1 MSDRFPHLQDT
12 DFPNLSNVN
21 VWQYQNN
28 FDYSKFDTVQMHI
41 KLCSVPWDLGE
52 VHVGLKA
59 IPMGNVVGWESVEE
73 RDTYLNALQGIEWDT
88 KYRSYHD
95 GDTIRLDVPYEYL
108 SYYNYMV
115 VDYSEPVV
123 MHPNTEPVTRWLY
136 FIRDLKQIAQ
146 STTQA
151 EIKRDSWS
159 MFIHA
164 VDISHMV
171 LERGHYAMS
180 KSATVAEYLASP
192 KDKTDYLLT
201 PDVSY
206 GTPSISKEV
215 GVFNMDNEEMYYVIA
230 CTGAVRD
237 EALWGTAQVDP
248 WQTAAQSN
256 RMTEQTSP
264 SYSIFAVDGAI
275 YTDFWDTITSRCP
288 QFLQTVKAVY
298 LMSKTL
304 VEVQEEFTF
313 FGVKCY
319 RLQAKNGY
327 VDFAS
332 LTADSFNYGRYAD
345 LTKLYTSPYCYIEVT
360 DGEGKNVRINVED
373 CTGDTLQLCNYI
385 SIAFPY
391 MNVRSYLSGIG
402 DSEPHSITYHN
413 LSERTFDYK
422 GQWWRYF
429 WDNNIPTYA
438 VIEGGKSRAKH
449 DGWYSRKSAEEQAH
463 TSADAS
469 YTVSRQNATV
479 SRQIA
484 YNGAQG
490 AKDSTAAQNSA
501 NSANT
506 GAANAKL
513 SELSALTNALC
524 NATTE
529 NDNTMVNAMANAD
542 ADAKLQ
548 SASIS
553 ANAGVAVA
561 VNSANASVATSAIGG
576 VASVAGG
583 AISGGAAGAVSGAV
597 SAVAGIA
604 GASVN
609 AATTVA
615 NAQINSGAQVNSAR
629 VGANLTTTQ
638 AGATIANNTSRNAN
652 QNSFNSSNAGYQSSY
667 NSTVTA
673 NSNSAASSITSI
685 NASVTKNNAQRQYI
699 AVRGG
704 TADSLGDGYA
714 SSLTIDKGSATIAKE
729 TAYSNA
735 EVQKVYSEREIWLQA
750 PSEYGS
756 FAGGETQ
763 VVKPKGLWCS
773 LVTQP
778 KDCIAQAGT
787 EMMRYGYMYDGV
799 ADFETFNVMTRYSY
813 WKCADIWMTASN
825 LPDAWVDEIRNYLLQ
840 GVTVWRKPE
849 YINHTSIFDNERV

>member
-73 RDTYLNALQGIEWDT
+73 RDTYLNALQGIEWDS

-108 SYYNYMV
+108 SYYNYMI

-180 KSATVAEYLASP
+180 KSATVAEYLANP

-215 GVFNMDNEEMYYVIA
+215 GVFNADAEDVYYVIA

-248 WQTAAQSN
+248 WQAAAQSN

-275 YTDFWDTITSRCP
+275 YTTFWDTITSKCP

-313 FGVKCY
+313 FGVKCC
-319 RLQAKNGY
+319 RLQAKSGY

-332 LTADSFNYGRYAD
+332 LTADSFGYGRYAA

-360 DGEGKNVRINVED
+360 DGEGKDVRINVED

-463 TSADAS
+463 TSADANYKNTKTMTS
-469 YTVSRQNATV
+469 AQVKTTNA
-479 SRQIA
+479 S
-484 YNGAQG
+484 GAA
-490 AKDSTAAQNSA
+490 AKSNTATQNSA

-506 GAANAKL
+506 AAANSQVTSNAAADK
-513 SELSALTNALC
+513 ELNSSTAVNNIEATRAL
-524 NATTE
+524 
-529 NDNTMVNAMANAD
+529 ANAD
-542 ADAKLQ
+542 SDAKLQ

-553 ANAGVAVA
+553 SAASVQIAG
-561 VNSANASVATSAIGG
+561 NSATASVANAAIGA
-576 VASVAGG
+576 ASGIAGGALSGGGIGAIGG
-583 AISGGAAGAVSGAV
+583 AISG
-597 SAVAGIA
+597 VAGIA
-604 GASVN
+604 SAGVS
-609 AATTVA
+609 AATNVTNAGIQAGSAMAVTSVA
-615 NAQINSGAQVNSAR
+615 VNMNTEQATIGNTNSA
-629 VGANLTTTQ
+629 ANTAAANSLIDTKSGTQ
-638 AGATIANNTSRNAN
+638 T
-652 QNSFNSSNAGYQSSY
+652 SY

-673 NSNSAASSITSI
+673 NSNSAATTITAKTVDTQNT
-685 NASVTKNNAQRQYI
+685 NAATMKTASDTAALESKN
-699 AVRGG
+699 AV
-704 TADSLGDGYA
+704 
-714 SSLTIDKGSATIAKE
+714 
-729 TAYSNA
+729 YSNA
-735 EVQKVYSEREIWLQA
+735 EVQKAYSEREIWLQA

-787 EMMRYGYMYDGV
+787 EMMRYGYMYDGF
-799 ADFETFNVMTRYSY
+799 ADFETFNVMSRYSY
-813 WKCADIWMTASN
+813 WKCADIWMTAPN